1 MHFNLLLDANMALS
15 DTFLLFIYLSVDG
28 YTTGM
33 LRNFVESCTRLNT
46 PKLPAGAP
54 GFENGLPFVSPVAG
68 ATNGSVNVGGKDKEH
83 NVADMFGQSRQCYR
97 HVMQYEYCRA
107 VSNQCEPSAT
117 SITHSFAD
125 PAAAASAA
133 DVNVAGETSVGGEDG
148 ENEGGAV
155 GPTPSQEAPP
165 AVELPSQP
173 MLCLDRALLEVECG
187 LSISAAAVGSA
198 SSAQPSNP
206 SFPSPVLFYFPK
218 PPSSEAPKSSKKD
231 KRKSAASDSSDTTLD
246 LGVKLSLKP
255 FEFKDMVFKKYKA
268 DTLRKQG

>member
-1 MHFNLLLDANMALS
+1 
-15 DTFLLFIYLSVDG
+15 
-28 YTTGM
+28 M
-33 LRNFVESCTRLNT
+33 LRNFVESYTRLNT
-46 PKLPAGAP
+46 PKLPAVAP
-54 GFENGLPFVSPVAG
+54 GLENGLPFVPPVAG
-68 ATNGSVNVGGKDKEH
+68 ATNGSANVGGKDKD
-83 NVADMFGQSRQCYR
+83 NDIVDLFGLSRQCYR
-97 HVMQYEYCRA
+97 HVMQYEYCRT
-107 VSNQCEPSAT
+107 VGHQCEPSAT

-148 ENEGGAV
+148 ENEGEAV

-187 LSISAAAVGSA
+187 LFIPAAAVDSA
-198 SSAQPSNP
+198 SSAQPNNTY
-206 SFPSPVLFYFPK
+206 FPSPALFYFPK
-218 PPSSEAPKSSKKD
+218 PPSSEVPKSNKKD

-246 LGVKLSLKP
+246 LGIKLSLKP